1 MESFTGNR
9 SLILLLTVLF
19 CHLYPTKNYQKIQAS
34 GLFYQAAKKYSSCV
48 LLPKKRVTCQAVILQ
63 MMLFCMA
70 WKTVIKCT
78 ISNCVLTT
86 MLSRT
91 QKIAPITISFQFAKR
106 AFLNGSL
113 AKNLTNYPLES
124 HLLIVHT
131 ILELHQPSNEWVLPA
146 WKLLFVQTENFT
158 LFPRIDPASLFGV
171 FIHSKSRHFFKCPG
185 TITRFTTV
193 QANLLDVQSENGKL
207 GGSEAT

>member
-1 MESFTGNR
+1 MGSFTGNR

-113 AKNLTNYPLES
+113 AKKPHELSARISPFNCSHDSRTSPTIKWMSLTCMETPVRSNR
-124 HLLIVHT
+124 
-131 ILELHQPSNEWVLPA
+131 ELH
-146 WKLLFVQTENFT
+146 
-158 LFPRIDPASLFGV
+158 
-171 FIHSKSRHFFKCPG
+171 
-185 TITRFTTV
+185 TV
-193 QANLLDVQSENGKL
+193 P
-207 GGSEAT
+207 

>member
-1 MESFTGNR
+1 
-9 SLILLLTVLF
+9 
-19 CHLYPTKNYQKIQAS
+19 
-34 GLFYQAAKKYSSCV
+34 
-48 LLPKKRVTCQAVILQ
+48 
-63 MMLFCMA
+63 MLFCMA

-158 LFPRIDPASLFGV
+158 LFSGIDSTSLFGI
-171 FIHSKSRHFFKCPG
+171 FIHSKSRNFFKSPG
-185 TITRFTTV
+185 TITRFATV
-193 QANLLDVQSENGKL
+193 QANLLNVQGENWELWCSQSTWNKSKSL
-207 GGSEAT
+207 NPWMNSDLLSSFNCFVH